1 MIRNY
6 LQLAFRHLIKSPL
19 FSFIHI
25 AGMVLGITCST
36 LILLYA
42 WSELQY
48 DRFHTHAENIY
59 RITTQAWSDQTI
71 GAVTPGMLAP
81 ELKNNFPEIKHIAR
95 VGKWSGVLKTNE
107 HLFEERDIYFTD
119 HSLVEMFDFPLIR
132 GNQARVLKEP
142 NHLLITESMAVKY
155 FGADWKTRPDVIGTI
170 FRLNNADDFTLAGI
184 LKDPPAESSFQFK
197 FLLSME
203 HLVNDKWSYNWG
215 SYNFITFVQLNP
227 GHSIALFNQK
237 IKDTLRKQNAEAGFD
252 LSTQPLTDIYLN
264 PLAYDYWSLRGNS
277 FYIKI
282 FVLFGLGILLIACFN
297 FINLSTAQSAKRSKE
312 VGIRKT
318 IGATRFQIFKQF
330 VGESLLVILVS
341 VLISRGLL
349 DLLVPY
355 FNFLSGKELSIE
367 RVHVLFLIGLIA
379 SMLLIGFLASIY
391 PATILSSFQ
400 ASKVLKGI
408 YTKSHGKKFREV
420 LVVTQFSIAILL
432 LIGTVVI
439 YQQLDYMQ
447 TRDLGF
453 NKEQLLYIRLNGEL
467 RQKEDLL
474 RNELLQQPEV
484 IGAAASTSTLVN
496 NDNYS
501 NLNWQGQPQ
510 GKEVR
515 ITQMNVDPYLIPL
528 LDMKVLYGRNF
539 SPSVPGDSSF
549 IINETASR
557 EMGFDHDEAL
567 GKEVLFWGMKGKII
581 GIVKD
586 FHFRPLQNK
595 IEPFIM
601 RYQKETNYFTMLVK
615 VKEGKAKE
623 FTQKIPALYQKVDP
637 ENPVDYGFIDERLN
651 LQYQSDQRA
660 GMIMLNFSI
669 ISIFITCLGLLGL
682 SAYMAE
688 QRTKEICIRK
698 VMGASVAGIIQL
710 LSIDLL
716 RLILIAIVV
725 SLPLS
730 WYLMKQW
737 LKGFA
742 YQTTIQ
748 WWVMGGAILVIA
760 VIALI
765 TIGTQTIKAA
775 TSNPVDS
782 LKSE

>member
-6 LQLAFRHLIKSPL
+6 LRLAFRHLIKSPL

-107 HLFEERDIYFTD
+107 HLFEEGDIYFTD
-119 HSLVEMFDFPLIR
+119 HSLIEMFDFPLIR
-132 GNQARVLKEP
+132 GNQTSVLKEP

-155 FGADWKTRPDVIGTI
+155 FGADWKTRSDVIGTI

-184 LKDPPAESSFQFK
+184 LKDPPAQSSFQFK
-197 FLLSME
+197 FLLPLE
-203 HLVNDKWSYNWG
+203 HLMKDKWSYNWG
-215 SYNFITFVQLNP
+215 SYNFITFIELNP
-227 GHSIALFNQK
+227 DHSIALFNQK
-237 IKDTLRKQNAEAGFD
+237 IKDSLRKQNAEAGFD

-264 PLAYDYWSLRGNS
+264 PLAYDYWSLRGNY

-282 FVLFGLGILLIACFN
+282 FVVIGLGILLIACFN

-330 VGESLLVILVS
+330 IGESLLVILLS

-355 FNFLSGKELSIE
+355 FNFLSGKELFIE
-367 RVHVLFLIGLIA
+367 QIHIVFFVGLIA
-379 SMLLIGFLASIY
+379 SMIFVGFLASLY

-408 YTKSHGKKFREV
+408 TTKSHGKRFREV
-420 LVVTQFSIAILL
+420 LVVAQFSMAVLL

-439 YQQLDYMQ
+439 YQQLEYMQ

-453 NKEQLLYIRLNGEL
+453 NKEQLLYIRLNGPL
-467 RQKEDLL
+467 KQNEDLL

-496 NDNYS
+496 NDNYTS
-501 NLNWQGQPQ
+501 LTWQGQPE

-515 ITQMNVDPYLIPL
+515 ITQMNADPYLIPL
-528 LDMKVLYGRNF
+528 LDMKILYGKNF
-539 SPSVPGDSSF
+539 SVSIPGDSSF
-549 IINETASR
+549 IINETAAK
-557 EMGFDHDEAL
+557 EMGLSTDEAL
-567 GKEVLFWGMKGKII
+567 GKEVSFWGMKGKVI

-586 FHFRPLQNK
+586 FHFRPLQTA

-615 VKEGKAKE
+615 VKTGKAKDFVE
-623 FTQKIPALYQKVDP
+623 KIPALYQKVDA
-637 ENPVDYGFIDERLN
+637 ENPVNYGFVDDRLN
-651 LQYQSDQRA
+651 QLYQSDQRA

-682 SAYMAE
+682 SAYLAE
-688 QRTKEICIRK
+688 QRTKEIGIRK
-698 VMGASVAGIIQL
+698 VLGASVTGIIQL
-710 LSIDLL
+710 LSIDLV
-716 RLILIAIVV
+716 RLMLISIGL
-725 SLPLS
+725 SLPLA

-742 YQTTIQ
+742 YQTPIQ
-748 WWVMGGAILVIA
+748 WWVVSGALFFAVSIA
-760 VIALI
+760 FF
-765 TIGTQTIKAA
+765 TIGTQVIKAA
-775 TSNPVDS
+775 MANPVDS